1 MPVSADLFRK
11 ALSQFVSGV
20 TVVTARGAG
29 RTLYGMTASSFC
41 SVSLDPPLVLVCVDR
56 NALSHVGIAAAGWFG
71 VNILKEDQEEV
82 SRLFAGPLERWD
94 GVETHPG
101 PKSGA
106 PRLAGVLVFLECR
119 LVHTYA
125 GGDHTIY
132 VGQVEHAEVTE
143 GWPLTYFRGGYTG
156 LKDK

>member
-11 ALSQFVSGV
+11 ALSQFASGV

-29 RTLYGMTASSFC
+29 RTLFGLTVSSFC

-71 VNILKEDQEEV
+71 VNILKEDQEHT
-82 SRLFAGPLERWD
+82 SRLFAGPLEKWD
-94 GVETHPG
+94 DVEVHPG

-106 PRLAGVLVFLECR
+106 PRLAGALVFLECR
-119 LVHTYA
+119 LAHTYA
-125 GGDHTIY
+125 GGDHTIF
-132 VGQVEHAEVTE
+132 VGQVEHAEMTE
-143 GWPLTYFRGGYTG
+143 GRPLAYFGGGYGG
-156 LKDK
+156 LAK